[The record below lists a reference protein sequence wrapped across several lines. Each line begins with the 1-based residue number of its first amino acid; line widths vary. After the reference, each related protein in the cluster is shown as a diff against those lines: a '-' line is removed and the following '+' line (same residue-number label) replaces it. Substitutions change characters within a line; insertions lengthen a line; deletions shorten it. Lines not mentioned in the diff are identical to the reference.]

1 MERRELTPEDRLMIQ
16 AGIGK
21 RMSIRA
27 IAGLLGRAP
36 SVVSREIRR
45 NVRWSRAELP
55 LAADVARDR
64 YRASEAQGYA
74 VENRQRRGW
83 RKVDEY
89 PLLRERVM
97 ADLKK
102 GLSPEQ
108 IAGRLEREAENEPG
122 SVLDGSTWTEG
133 LTVSHEAIYTWIYAM
148 PVGELKRHGI
158 MLRRG
163 GAERQGR
170 SRRSKAGNSA
180 YEASLP
186 SIELRP
192 EEAQGRKVPG
202 HWEGDLVMGARNATA
217 VGTLVERKSR
227 FLILVPLPDKSTA
240 AVAGGVI
247 ERVHGLPQA
256 LRKTLTWD
264 RGKEMASHAAIT
276 LATDMDVY
284 FADPHSPW
292 QRGTNENTNGLLRQ
306 YLPKGTKI
314 PNDAAYLD
322 AIAFEMNNRPRK
334 ALGFRTPREVFLEDL
349 AAAVANTP

>member
-1 MERRELTPEDRLMIQ
+1 MERRELTAEDRLMIQ

-55 LAADVARDR
+55 LMAAVARDR
-64 YRASEAQGYA
+64 YRATEAHGYA
-74 VENRQRRGW
+74 AENRRRVGW
-83 RKVDEY
+83 RKVDAF
-89 PLLRERVM
+89 PLLRTRVLR
-97 ADLKK
+97 DLGR

-108 IAGRLEREAENEPG
+108 IAGRLGHEARSGPG
-122 SVLDGSTWTEG
+122 SVLDGSIWTEG

-148 PVGELKRHGI
+148 PVGELRRHGI
-158 MLRRG
+158 MLRKG
-163 GAERQGR
+163 GAERRKRGN
-170 SRRSKAGNSA
+170 RSKAANTA
-180 YEASLP
+180 YQASLP
-186 SIELRP
+186 SIDTRP

-202 HWEGDLVMGARNATA
+202 HWEGDLVIGTGGASA
-217 VGTLVERKSR
+217 VGTLVERRSR
-227 FLILVPLPDKSTA
+227 FLILVPLPDRTTA
-240 AVAGGVI
+240 SVTGGVI
-247 ERVHGLPQA
+247 EKVHGLPQA

-264 RGKEMASHAAIT
+264 RGTEMAAHAAVT

-284 FADPHSPW
+284 FANPHSPW
-292 QRGTNENTNGLLRQ
+292 ERGSNENTNGLLRQ
-306 YLPKGTKI
+306 YLPKGTAI
-314 PNDAAYLD
+314 PNHPEYVD
-322 AIAFEMNNRPRK
+322 AIAFELNNRPRK